1 MEYDEEI
8 AIMARELND
17 EQIENILPGYKNIYN
32 QIKRMRNY
40 AKLYNYD
47 NKYKNKEYSNITM
60 NNVFSI
66 LGKRGAGKS
75 SILLTL
81 KNNIEENK
89 HLKAVKGKE
98 YKNNVDIVL
107 PIILPIILP
116 ETMRN
121 KGDIMGWILGCF
133 KKTVDEL
140 SKEEARQYNY
150 EKNNGVNFGNC
161 RKDEESTEVRKKYNE
176 VLKQYSYTRKDYAD
190 IIKDNYT
197 GLKEYIDKS
206 RKILDPENELKRS
219 FFELINQL
227 IKIKKESSTNKEIP
241 MIYMF
246 LDDIDLTKKHCNEI
260 LGVISRYLCHPN
272 IIVFVSGDYEIFET
286 EQFMSYMKSNNLMD
300 LVVSPVDNN
309 RYGEKIFNE
318 NRMLARDALKKIMPP
333 AYRYKLRSL
342 SPKERLKFYYGKDKE
357 KSLERLLE
365 EKFKIL
371 NKDKKTGELEES
383 KIEVIN
389 AYGLIFDEM
398 PRGIMNVYYAL
409 NNIENIDILSKH
421 GEKSNEYKGYIS
433 DFKNFVNTIIHS
445 STVLSNYED
454 EINAC
459 IQINNNF
466 TETFV
471 NYKRL
476 VNQIKDKNDKYYTNK
491 DMKDNINHG
500 IIIVLIFA
508 HFIESIVRVVD
519 VNRKV
524 HSQKQVWEILS
535 QKESLFNDN
544 DKTKLKFKIYPQIKD
559 TNFIFNLYESMLSND
574 ALNIMPTMDNLYLK
588 DYSLKFYFEKIIDE
602 DWVYTNKGEKSDMDF
617 GDKIYEIG
625 EDDYQW
631 VEEKF
636 RVIYYHRN
644 ILSMMF
650 NKAINRVKIHNYN
663 YKNIIENKFNSNFY
677 YKIINQLDSGANEN
691 EKVNIDDIYMNINIS
706 GNDKEERKNKMNEE
720 IANVAEM
727 LTNILK
733 KELENII
740 KEIGES
746 NDNIKRIKSVNIDN
760 YEELLEKIQIYFAN
774 LNMHIQW
781 KLEADYKN
789 IIYLSVICNVLKYM
803 NSISDYEKGYFAY
816 FQFLHM
822 NLKDNKVYEEWCKSR
837 EDISPLTL
845 ILENK

>member
-47 NKYKNKEYSNITM
+47 NKYKNKDYINITM

-81 KNNIEENK
+81 KDNSEKNK
-89 HLKAVKGKE
+89 
-98 YKNNVDIVL
+98 NDIVL

-845 ILENK
+845 ILENDKDV

>member
-8 AIMARELND
+8 AIMARALND

-47 NKYKNKEYSNITM
+47 NKYKNKDYINITM

-81 KNNIEENK
+81 KDNSEKNK
-89 HLKAVKGKE
+89 
-98 YKNNVDIVL
+98 NDIVL

-133 KKTVDEL
+133 KETVDEL

-219 FFELINQL
+219 FFEFINQL
-227 IKIKKESSTNKEIP
+227 IKIKKESGTNKETP

>member
-17 EQIENILPGYKNIYN
+17 EQIENILPGYKKIYN

-47 NKYKNKEYSNITM
+47 NKYKNKDYINITM

-81 KNNIEENK
+81 KDNSEKNK
-89 HLKAVKGKE
+89 
-98 YKNNVDIVL
+98 NDIVL

>member
-47 NKYKNKEYSNITM
+47 NKYKNKDYINITM

-81 KNNIEENK
+81 KDNSEKNK
-89 HLKAVKGKE
+89 
-98 YKNNVDIVL
+98 NDIVL

>member
-1 MEYDEEI
+1 MEYDEDI
-8 AIMARELND
+8 ARLARELND

-47 NKYKNKEYSNITM
+47 NKYKNKDYINITM

-81 KNNIEENK
+81 KDNSEKNK
-89 HLKAVKGKE
+89 
-98 YKNNVDIVL
+98 NDIVL

>member
-47 NKYKNKEYSNITM
+47 NKYKNKDYINITM

-81 KNNIEENK
+81 KDNSEKNK
-89 HLKAVKGKE
+89 
-98 YKNNVDIVL
+98 NDIVL

-272 IIVFVSGDYEIFET
+272 IIVFLSGDYEIFET

>member
-8 AIMARELND
+8 AIMARALND

-47 NKYKNKEYSNITM
+47 NKYKNKDYINITM

-81 KNNIEENK
+81 KDNSEKNK
-89 HLKAVKGKE
+89 
-98 YKNNVDIVL
+98 NDIVL

-133 KKTVDEL
+133 KETVDEL

-260 LGVISRYLCHPN
+260 LGVISKYLCHPN

>member
-47 NKYKNKEYSNITM
+47 NKYKNKDYINITM

-81 KNNIEENK
+81 KDNSEKNK
-89 HLKAVKGKE
+89 
-98 YKNNVDIVL
+98 NDIVL

-260 LGVISRYLCHPN
+260 LGVISKYLCHPN